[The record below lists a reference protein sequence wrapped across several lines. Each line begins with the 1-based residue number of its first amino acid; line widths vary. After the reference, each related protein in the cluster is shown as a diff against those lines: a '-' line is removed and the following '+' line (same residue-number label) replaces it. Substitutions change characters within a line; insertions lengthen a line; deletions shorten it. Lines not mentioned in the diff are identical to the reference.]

1 MFDEHFCL
9 FFFTSP
15 PRFSFS
21 FRPRKAWQL
30 SRKFPLARIYFISS
44 RVKKGEVYSKRSRLL
59 SIQKYSD
66 SSFCKFEKLAPHLT
80 NISRKNPFFLVKKS
94 TLEKF
99 LLFEKF
105 DFGAE
110 SIITKFISALFRPSE
125 FDIPIAGEK

>member
-44 RVKKGEVYSKRSRLL
+44 RVKKGEVYSKRGPFAAAFNPKILP
-59 SIQKYSD
+59 
-66 SSFCKFEKLAPHLT
+66 FCKFEKLAPHLT
-80 NISRKNPFFLVKKS
+80 NISRKNPLFLVKKS